1 MTKTDLIIQ
10 RHKAW
15 TRGEPQNGTWDAE
28 KDRAHLLRANAVL
41 AEMCQRSGR
50 CPPGMNSSDC
60 FDGKYEYK
68 PGGKGCGSGQCYVNA
83 ADDQV
88 EEPTNDES

>member
-1 MTKTDLIIQ
+1 MTTDEIMR

-15 TRGEPQNGTWDAE
+15 TKGEPQNETWGAE
-28 KDRAHLLRANAVL
+28 RDRAHLLRANAVL

-50 CPPGMNSSDC
+50 CPPGMNSFDC
-60 FDGKYEYK
+60 ISGKYEYT
-68 PGGKGCGSGQCYVNA
+68 PRSQGCWTGQCYVNA
-83 ADDQV
+83 ADAQV